1 MNTLDNSLLQALRSR
16 EEENSLRR
24 LVLPPAKLI
33 DFASNDY
40 LGLSRSQELFN
51 IIQKKLATLEIA
63 SNGSTG
69 SRLLTGNS
77 PIIEQ
82 AEKTLADIF
91 NAGASLLF
99 PSGYMANM
107 AVLSALP
114 KRGDTILYDQFS
126 HASIKDGLRLSQA
139 TRLPFLHNDLN
150 DLERKIKKA
159 ERQCFVVVESV
170 YSMDGDV
177 SPLEE
182 LVDLCSRYNA
192 HLIVDEAHST
202 GVMGLNGNGTV
213 CQKKLETKVPVR
225 IYTFGKAMG
234 VHGAC
239 IAGSETL
246 INYLINFSRPF
257 IYTTAPDLHS
267 VVSITESF
275 RYLKNNSTIP
285 AQLREKITFFLSRM
299 KNHPQLIKSESA
311 IQSFVIPGNI
321 NVKQTA
327 AMLQQNGIDVRPIVP
342 PTVAQGTERLRIILH
357 SFNTEDE
364 INFLIE
370 QLLSLSSR

>member
-51 IIQKKLATLEIA
+51 TIQKKLATLEIA

-99 PSGYMANM
+99 SSGYMANM

-159 ERQCFVVVESV
+159 GRQCFVVVESV

-182 LVDLCSRYNA
+182 LVDLCSRYNT

-202 GVMGLNGNGTV
+202 GVMGLNGSGMV
-213 CQKKLETKVPVR
+213 CQKKLETKIPVR

-285 AQLREKITFFLSRM
+285 AQLREKITLFLSRM

-327 AMLQQNGIDVRPIVP
+327 ATLQQNGIDVRPIVS